1 MEKDYKS
8 YLLSLRASLN
18 KELLEDIVKVFYL
31 SDSNKMFSKD
41 KVRILRGLKR
51 QYNYFLKENWFYNY
65 SYLMKYRNL
74 KKKQIKDLDR
84 LINIFQYLQKCELT
98 KQ

>member
-18 KELLEDIVKVFYL
+18 KELLEDIVKFFNL
-31 SDSNKMFSKD
+31 SDSSKMFNKD
-41 KVRILRGLKR
+41 KVKILRGLKIA
-51 QYNYFLKENWFYNY
+51 YVY
-65 SYLMKYRNL
+65 SLSEDFDLTDTQRNL